1 MLDKL
6 KGHKI
11 IKIQR
16 IDFDKDYKFFSPN
29 AIIFTLDNLHEKLI
43 FSIVNDGKSV
53 DIRMDSFEDIESNY
67 GVEFNE
73 NTINELIESDELC
86 LFLNKEIKQI
96 KVAEYNSYEIIGTDF
111 IISRGKYAVL
121 ELITQK
127 NKLIFQ
133 NKNGGWYD
141 IDDELA
147 EIPNS
152 ENYKWT

>member
-43 FSIVNDGKSV
+43 FSIINDGKSV

-73 NTINELIESDELC
+73 NTPHKIIPLDTDIMILDYLDELEKEI
-86 LFLNKEIKQI
+86 LHLKIRGYTYREIAKMLGLKHAVQVNRILNKTKE
-96 KVAEYNSYEIIGTDF
+96 
-111 IISRGKYAVL
+111 
-121 ELITQK
+121 
-127 NKLIFQ
+127 KLIKAGF
-133 NKNGGWYD
+133 
-141 IDDELA
+141 
-147 EIPNS
+147 
-152 ENYKWT
+152 